1 MMDQANTDPIIV
13 VDGLTKAFKN
23 IVAVNAISF
32 TVGRGETFAFL
43 GPNGAGKSTTIK
55 MLITL
60 LAPTGGGG
68 TVNGIDFVRY
78 PAEVRRVIG
87 YIPQMISVDG
97 TLTAWEN
104 LTLMAKLY
112 DIPRAERAT
121 RVDEVLSLLRLET
134 FRNSLVRTFSGGMV
148 RKLEVGQAILHH
160 PPVLFLD
167 EPTVGLDP
175 VSKQNVWELLLE
187 LRRIYGTTIF
197 FSTHDME
204 EADQVSQRVAIINA
218 GAISIVGSST
228 ELKEKTGEPNATLE
242 DAFIFFTG
250 SQLQETGNIRE
261 IRRNRD
267 IARKRG

>member
-1 MMDQANTDPIIV
+1 LNNTAHTRPIIV
-13 VDGLTKAFKN
+13 VERLTKVFKN
-23 IVAVNAISF
+23 LTAVNGISF
-32 TVGRGETFAFL
+32 TVDRGETFAFL

-60 LAPTGGGG
+60 LAPTSGGGS
-68 TVNGIDFVRY
+68 VDGIDFVQH
-78 PAEVRRVIG
+78 PADVRRVIG

-97 TLTAWEN
+97 TLTALEN
-104 LTLMAKLY
+104 LTLTAKLY
-112 DIPRAERAT
+112 SIPKAERIK
-121 RVDEVLSLLRLET
+121 RVNEIVSLLRLEP
-134 FRNSLVRTFSGGMV
+134 FRNALVRTFSGGMV
-148 RKLEVGQAILHH
+148 RKLEVGLAILHR

-187 LRRIYGTTIF
+187 LKKIYGTTIF

-218 GAISIVGSST
+218 GAISVIGSPE
-228 ELKEKTGEPNATLE
+228 ELKEKVEQPAATLE

-261 IRRNRD
+261 IRRTRN